1 MEFISFALLF
11 AALVFL
17 TIIVGGLMNYYMVQR
32 GFAFNPYF
40 TYLLLP
46 AIVVALYLVG
56 GFSMW
61 TVKGIVLALILL
73 YASLQDLSTHEADDF
88 LWVMLVI
95 LSFVNFGDVG
105 IGSMIFGAVAVFVPQ
120 MAIAMF
126 TKKGG
131 IGGADIKLSTAAALS
146 LGFYGGVI
154 GYCIGLIFAITV
166 QLLSNKA
173 KKRSKDEPFPL
184 LPFLSTGL
192 MIGYFI

>member
-1 MEFISFALLF
+1 MEFLSIALPF

-17 TIIVGGLMNYYMVQR
+17 TIIVGGLMNYYMDQR
-32 GFAFNPYF
+32 GFAFNPYL

-73 YASLQDLSTHEADDF
+73 YASLQDLSEHQADDF

-95 LSFVNFGDVG
+95 LSLVNFGDIG
-105 IGSMIFGAVAVFVPQ
+105 IGSMIFGAIAVFVPQ

-126 TKKGG
+126 AKKGG

-154 GYCIGLIFAITV
+154 GYMIGLVFAIMV
-166 QLLSNKA
+166 QLLTNKA
-173 KKRSKDEPFPL
+173 KKRSNNEPFPL

>member
-1 MEFISFALLF
+1 MDFLSYAIPY

-32 GFAFNPYF
+32 GFAYNPYL
-40 TYLLLP
+40 TYLLLS

-73 YASLQDLSTHEADDF
+73 YASLQDLSEHQADDF

>member
-1 MEFISFALLF
+1 MEFLFLALPF

-32 GFAFNPYF
+32 GFAYTPYL

-61 TVKGIVLALILL
+61 TVKGIVLAIILL

-131 IGGADIKLSTAAALS
+131 IGGADIKISTAAALS

-173 KKRSKDEPFPL
+173 KKRSNGEPFPL

>member
-1 MEFISFALLF
+1 MEFLFLALPF

-32 GFAFNPYF
+32 GFAFNPYL

-46 AIVVALYLVG
+46 AIVIALYLVG

-173 KKRSKDEPFPL
+173 KKRSNGEPFPL

>member
-1 MEFISFALLF
+1 MEFLSFTLLF

-32 GFAFNPYF
+32 GFAYNPYL

-173 KKRSKDEPFPL
+173 KKRSNDEPFPL

>member
-1 MEFISFALLF
+1 MEFISFTLLF
-11 AALVFL
+11 AALVFI

-32 GFAFNPYF
+32 GFVFNPYL

-73 YASLQDLSTHEADDF
+73 YASLQDLSEHQADDF

-173 KKRSKDEPFPL
+173 KKRSNGDPFPL

>member
-1 MEFISFALLF
+1 MGFLSIALPF

-17 TIIVGGLMNYYMVQR
+17 TIIVGGLMNYYMDQR
-32 GFAFNPYF
+32 GFSFNPYL

-73 YASLQDLSTHEADDF
+73 RASVQDLSEHQADEY
-88 LWVMLVI
+88 LWVMLLI
-95 LSFVNFGDVG
+95 LALVNIGEVG
-105 IGSMIFGAVAVFVPQ
+105 VTSMVFGAIGIFIPQ
-120 MAIAMF
+120 MVIAMLS
-126 TKKGG
+126 KKGG

-154 GYCIGLIFAITV
+154 GYMIGLVFAIVFQTIYNKV
-166 QLLSNKA
+166 KKQSNKEA
-173 KKRSKDEPFPL
+173 FPL
-184 LPFLSTGL
+184 MPFLSTGL

>member
-1 MEFISFALLF
+1 MEFLSFTLLF

-32 GFAFNPYF
+32 GFAYNPYL

-173 KKRSKDEPFPL
+173 KKRSNGEPFPL

>member
-1 MEFISFALLF
+1 MEFISFVLLF

-32 GFAFNPYF
+32 GFAFNPYL

-46 AIVVALYLVG
+46 AIVIALYLVG

-131 IGGADIKLSTAAALS
+131 IGGADIKLSTAATLS

-173 KKRSKDEPFPL
+173 KKRSNGEPFPL

>member
-1 MEFISFALLF
+1 MEFLFLALPF

-32 GFAFNPYF
+32 GFAYNPYL

-146 LGFYGGVI
+146 LGSYGGVI

-166 QLLSNKA
+166 QLLTNKA
-173 KKRSKDEPFPL
+173 KKRSNGEPFPL

>member
-1 MEFISFALLF
+1 
-11 AALVFL
+11 
-17 TIIVGGLMNYYMVQR
+17 
-32 GFAFNPYF
+32 
-40 TYLLLP
+40 
-46 AIVVALYLVG
+46 
-56 GFSMW
+56 
-61 TVKGIVLALILL
+61 
-73 YASLQDLSTHEADDF
+73 
-88 LWVMLVI
+88 MLVI
-95 LSFVNFGDVG
+95 LSLVNFGDVG
-105 IGSMIFGAVAVFVPQ
+105 IGSMIFGAIAVFVPQ

-173 KKRSKDEPFPL
+173 KKRSNGDPFPL

>member
-1 MEFISFALLF
+1 MEFISFTLLF

-32 GFAFNPYF
+32 GFAYNPYL

-61 TVKGIVLALILL
+61 TVKGIVLTLILL

-173 KKRSKDEPFPL
+173 KKRSNGEPFPL

>member
-1 MEFISFALLF
+1 MEFLFLALPF

-17 TIIVGGLMNYYMVQR
+17 TIIVGGLMNYYMIQR
-32 GFAFNPYF
+32 GFAFNPRL

-46 AIVVALYLVG
+46 AIVIALYLVG

-73 YASLQDLSTHEADDF
+73 YASVQDLSEHQADDF
-88 LWVMLVI
+88 LWAMLVI
-95 LSFVNFGDVG
+95 LSLVNFGDVG

-146 LGFYGGVI
+146 LGFYSGVI

-173 KKRSKDEPFPL
+173 KKRSNDEPFPL

>member
-1 MEFISFALLF
+1 MEFVSFAIPF

-17 TIIVGGLMNYYMVQR
+17 TIIVGGLMNYYMDQR
-32 GFAFNPYF
+32 GFAFNPYL

-73 YASLQDLSTHEADDF
+73 YASLEDLSEHQADDF

-95 LSFVNFGDVG
+95 LSLVNYGDVG
-105 IGSMIFGAVAVFVPQ
+105 IGSMIFGAIAVFVPQ

-166 QLLSNKA
+166 QLLSNKV
-173 KKRSKDEPFPL
+173 KKRNNNEPFPL

>member
-1 MEFISFALLF
+1 MEFLSFTLLF

-32 GFAFNPYF
+32 GFAYNPYL